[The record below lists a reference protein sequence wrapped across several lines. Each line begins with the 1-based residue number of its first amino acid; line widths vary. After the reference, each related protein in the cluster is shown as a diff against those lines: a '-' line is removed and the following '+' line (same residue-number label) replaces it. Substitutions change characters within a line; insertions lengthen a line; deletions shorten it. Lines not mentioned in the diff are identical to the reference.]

1 MPSRAAWVEI
11 DLGAIAHNYTE
22 IRRHTRPDAK
32 LCAVVKADAYG
43 HGAIAVAR
51 KAIAAGAEYLAVATI
66 SEAMKLREAGFTTP
80 LLILGLTKPDSSFD
94 IVDADL
100 TQTVCRLD
108 LVQALSAEAVAQG
121 KRVKVHLAV
130 DTGLGRIGV
139 HPAEAAAFARAV
151 TALPGIELE
160 GIFSHFALADITD
173 KTYTMEQIRRF
184 QEACNAIEAEGIRIP
199 IHHIAESAAILDLP
213 DVHFDMVR
221 AGILQ
226 YGLWPSDEVTRPLN
240 LRPAMKFCA
249 RIVYIKTIPPGTSIG
264 YGRNFIAERESR
276 IATISVGYA
285 DGYLRAYAGG
295 CVEVR
300 GKRAPIAG
308 RICMDQC
315 MIDITDIPEAKL
327 GDRVTLF
334 GSETLTADD
343 LARLANT
350 ISYEVLCLVSK
361 HVSRIY
367 VE

>member
-11 DLGAIAHNYTE
+11 DLGAITHNYKE
-22 IRRHTRPDAK
+22 IRRHMRKDAK

-43 HGAIAVAR
+43 HGAFAVAR

-100 TQTVCRLD
+100 TQTVCRID

-121 KRVKVHLAV
+121 KRVKVHIAV

-139 HPAEAAAFARAV
+139 PPADAAHFARVIA
-151 TALPGIELE
+151 AMPGIEIE

-173 KTYTMEQIRRF
+173 KSFSIEQIRLF
-184 QEACNAIEAEGIRIP
+184 QEACAAVEAAGLHIP
-199 IHHIAESAAILDLP
+199 IRHIAESAAILDLP

-264 YGRNFIAERESR
+264 YGRKFIAARESR

-285 DGYLRAYAGG
+285 DGYLRAYTNGW
-295 CVEVR
+295 VEVH

-327 GDRVTLF
+327 GDVVTLF
-334 GSETLTADD
+334 GSDTLTADD
-343 LARLANT
+343 LARWANT

-367 VE
+367 ME

>member
-11 DLGAIAHNYTE
+11 DLGAIAHNYKE
-22 IRRHTRPDAK
+22 IRKHMQTGAK

-139 HPAEAAAFARAV
+139 RPEDAVHFARII
-151 TALPGIELE
+151 TAMPGIELE
-160 GIFSHFALADITD
+160 GVFSHFALADITD
-173 KTYTMEQIRRF
+173 KTFSIEQIRRF
-184 QEACNAIEAEGIRIP
+184 QEACNAIEAAGIHIP
-199 IHHIAESAAILDLP
+199 IRHIAESAAILDLP

-285 DGYLRAYAGG
+285 DGYLRAYASGY
-295 CVEVR
+295 VEVHGR
-300 GKRAPIAG
+300 RAPIAG

-315 MIDITDIPEAKL
+315 MIDITDIPKAKV
-327 GDRVTLF
+327 GDIVTLF
-334 GSETLTADD
+334 GSDTLTADD
-343 LARLANT
+343 LAHWANT

-367 VE
+367 IE